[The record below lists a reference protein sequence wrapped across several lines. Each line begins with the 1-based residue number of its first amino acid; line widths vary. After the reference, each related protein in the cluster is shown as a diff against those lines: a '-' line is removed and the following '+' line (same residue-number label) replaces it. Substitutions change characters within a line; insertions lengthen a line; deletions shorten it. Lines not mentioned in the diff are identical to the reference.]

1 MRSTMRRRLGIF
13 LAVALLLLLGGDFM
27 LWRHAVS
34 ELRARLEIWRAQRAD
49 EGWVVAHGATEAGG
63 WPFRAALTINDLS
76 VHGGTA
82 FVPGGLSW
90 SAERLVLGL
99 TPLRPR
105 TLQLSAEGTQKLRFG
120 SGPAI
125 TGKADLALLDI
136 TTRDDGRIQD
146 LNAEVVKLSAA
157 FIPAPSGRG
166 AMVAPVRYLTIGA
179 ARANGSLNSVPADG
193 EAPVT
198 LTVSAEAIGLPE
210 GIRWP
215 LGSRIATAAVEG
227 TLQGTWPAGE
237 NLAARAAAW
246 RDGGGSLE
254 IQRFQL
260 GWGPLALAAG
270 ATLALDDQLQPMG
283 AGTSKLTGY
292 AATLDALAAN
302 AVLTR
307 SAVTAAKAVL
317 SLMAGPA
324 ADGDP
329 VEVEVPLTLQYRTL
343 SMRQVPLLRLP
354 EIDWPPP

>member
-1 MRSTMRRRLGIF
+1 MRRRLGLL
-13 LAVALLLLLGGDFM
+13 LAVLLLLILGGDFV
-27 LWRHAVS
+27 LWRHTVS
-34 ELRARLEIWRAQRAD
+34 ELRARLEIWRTQRAG
-49 EGWVVAHGATEAGG
+49 EGWIVDHGVTVAGG
-63 WPFRAALTINDLS
+63 WPFRVALTVNDLS
-76 VHGGTA
+76 VRGGTA

-90 SAERLVLGL
+90 SADRLVLGL
-99 TPLRPR
+99 APLRTR
-105 TLQLSAEGTQKLRFG
+105 TLQLSADGAQKLRFG

-125 TGKADLALLDI
+125 TGTADFARLDI
-136 TTRDDGRIQD
+136 TTREDGRIQD
-146 LNAEVVKLSAA
+146 LSAEVVKLSAA
-157 FIPAPSGRG
+157 FVPAFAGRG
-166 AMVAPVRYLTIGA
+166 ATAAPVRYLTIGA
-179 ARANGSLNSVPADG
+179 ARANGSLISVPADG

-198 LTVSAEAIGLPE
+198 LAVSAETIVLPE
-210 GIRWP
+210 GTRWP
-215 LGSRIATAAVEG
+215 LGPRIATAAVEG
-227 TLQGTWPAGE
+227 TLQGTWPGGE

-260 GWGPLALAAG
+260 GWGPLVLAAG

-283 AGTSKLTGY
+283 AGTGKLTGY